1 MTERFRQIEHLYH
14 SARQLDESERAA
26 FLHAACTGDEDLRR
40 EVDSLLV
47 FGMRS
52 VSFLESPA
60 LDTLAQAMARDQS
73 PRQAGQTTTDA
84 TLKLKAGTITHY
96 EIISH
101 VATGGMGVVY
111 KARDTRLG
119 RIVVLKFLPERFAHD
134 SYALSRFHR
143 EARAASS
150 LNHPNI
156 CTVYEVAEHQ

>member
-1 MTERFRQIEHLYH
+1 MTERFRQIEDLYH

-26 FLHAACTGDEDLRR
+26 FLDAACTGDEGLRR
-40 EVDSLLV
+40 EVDALLV
-47 FGMRS
+47 YGKRS

-60 LDTLAQAMARDQS
+60 LDTLAQVMAREQI

-84 TLKLKAGTITHY
+84 TLNLKPSTITHY

-119 RIVVLKFLPERFAHD
+119 RVVVLKFLPEH
-134 SYALSRFHR
+134 
-143 EARAASS
+143 
-150 LNHPNI
+150 
-156 CTVYEVAEHQ
+156 